1 MRIKA
6 KDVKPGMRVW
16 SKFLGEYFTVAE
28 VKQNDDII
36 TITDGIYSLKGDAE
50 AVVRVKQ

>member
-6 KDVKPGMRVW
+6 KEVKQGMRVW
-16 SKFLGEYFTVAE
+16 SKFLGEYFKVAD
-28 VKQNDDII
+28 VKQNGDTI
-36 TITDGIYSLKGDAE
+36 TINDGIYSLKGDAD